1 MKRNLLAFILLI
13 CFSACKDKTEKNKTP
28 STGGLS
34 SGQALSTFKLPEGF
48 KIELVAAEPMISDPV
63 AMDVDENGN
72 MYVVELHGYPLDTA
86 GLGKIKLLTDSDGDG
101 VPDKS
106 TLFADHLRMP
116 TGIMRWKKGVIVVD
130 VPEIIYLE
138 DSNND
143 GKADI
148 KRTIITGIALTNPQH
163 IANTPIFGLD
173 NWIYIAHMG
182 TVTPRVSMEFNDS
195 GSIVRYVDDPSAKT
209 LPRNADGRNIRFKP
223 DNHEIE
229 MLSGYSQYGHTFDN
243 WGHHICTD
251 NSDHLYHEVIA
262 ARYLQHN
269 PNLLVEDASDY
280 IPDHGNN
287 CEVYPIT
294 INPENQLLTGRGII
308 TSSCGVTWYQG
319 GLFPDS
325 FNNITFIAEPVS
337 NIVHA
342 DHINEKGATFTASRV
357 YQKKEFLASTDGW
370 FRPVQFYI
378 GPDGALYVIDYY
390 RQIIEHP
397 EWMSEDV
404 NKSGALYNGSDK
416 GRIYRV
422 TPTSTSKMNWCNKI
436 NLGKASTGELVK
448 TLTSNNIWWRRN
460 AQRLLIDR
468 KDSSTTRLLKS
479 FLDTTNSP
487 TAVVHA
493 LWTLDGFNAT
503 DAAVLKKALHNST
516 PGVRENAIL
525 IAELHLNDFPQL
537 EKELLALQN
546 DPSVKV
552 RYQLLCTLGNLHDAL
567 SQSAQQKILMKDVND
582 KWVQVAA
589 LTSSKGNEMTLL
601 EKSIAALSSSPSEGK
616 ALFFSNCANLIGLS
630 QRTDDIKKVFQLCL
644 KNNSSKSDWWQAASL
659 KGLSTSISE
668 KGIPPGN
675 FEAEKSLLLSRFST
689 GNSPLVRSA
698 SIDLLHDLGITESDA
713 WRATLAKAKA
723 VAENPK
729 ENQGY
734 RNDAIRL
741 LALDKKADY
750 HLLLEKIVTS
760 EESVRLQQTAL
771 HTYNQLAPNAACNF
785 IVNNWKNLSK
795 DLRDVAM
802 DIFLLST
809 SNSSVLLDAVKNGTI
824 QSTSISWRMKEQ
836 LANSNDSNVRNRSRQ
851 LIVSEIESREKVY
864 DQYLPVLNMKGD
876 TAKGLIVFKTV
887 CGVCHQYQ
895 GQYGKV
901 FGPDLGSIRNREKAS
916 IITDILNPNRS
927 IAVNYDLWN
936 VTKRNGEKFSGIMS
950 SETSGSIT
958 LTQLG
963 GQRITISRAD
973 IKMMETADASAMP
986 VGLEASV
993 SKEQMASLL
1002 AFLTNKE

>member
-1 MKRNLLAFILLI
+1 MKKNLLAFILVL
-13 CFSACKDKTEKNKTP
+13 CFSACNDKTEKNKTP

-101 VPDKS
+101 VPDKA

-138 DSNND
+138 DSDNN

-148 KRTIITGIALTNPQH
+148 RKTIITGIALTNPQH

-173 NWIYIAHMG
+173 NWIYVAHMG
-182 TVTPRVSMEFNDS
+182 TVTPRVSMEFSDS
-195 GSIVRYVDDPSAKT
+195 GNIVRYLDNPSAKA

-223 DNHEIE
+223 DSHEIE
-229 MLSGYSQYGHTFDN
+229 MLSGHSQYGHTFDN

-325 FNNITFIAEPVS
+325 FNNVTFIAEPVS

-342 DHINEKGATFTASRV
+342 DRINEKGATFTASRV

-404 NKSGALYNGSDK
+404 NESGALYNGSDK

-422 TPTSTSKMNWCNKI
+422 TPTSASKMNWCNKI
-436 NLGKASTGELVK
+436 SLGKVSTEELVK
-448 TLTSNNIWWRRN
+448 TLTSNNVWWRRN

-468 KDSSTTRLLKS
+468 KDSGTTRLLKY

-493 LWTLDGFNAT
+493 LWTLEGFNGT
-503 DAAVLKKALHNST
+503 DAGALKKALHNST

-546 DPSVKV
+546 DPSAKV
-552 RYQLLCTLGNLHDAL
+552 RYQLLCTLGNLHDGL

-589 LTSSKGNEMTLL
+589 LTSSKGNEIILL

-616 ALFFSNCANLIGLS
+616 ALFFSNCANLISLS
-630 QRTDDIKKVFQLCL
+630 KRTDDIKKVFQLSL
-644 KNNSSKSDWWQAASL
+644 NNNSPKSDWWQAASL
-659 KGLSTSISE
+659 KGLSRSISE
-668 KGIPPGN
+668 QGIPPGN
-675 FEAEKSLLLSRFST
+675 FETEKSVLLSKFSA

-698 SIDLLHDLGITESDA
+698 SIDLLHDLGITENDG

-729 ENQGY
+729 ENQEY

-741 LALDKKADY
+741 LALDKKGDY

-760 EESVRLQQTAL
+760 EEPVGLQQTAL
-771 HTYNQLAPNAACNF
+771 HTYNQLEPKSACNF
-785 IVNNWKNLSK
+785 IVDNWKNFSK

-802 DIFLLST
+802 DIFLSST
-809 SNSSVLLDAVKNGTI
+809 SNSRVLLDAVKNGTI

-836 LANSNDSNVRNRSRQ
+836 LANSDDSSVRNRSRQ
-851 LIVSEIESREKVY
+851 LIISEIESREKVY
-864 DQYLPVLNMKGD
+864 NQYLPVLNMKGD
-876 TAKGLIVFKTV
+876 TAKGLIIFKTV

-895 GQYGKV
+895 GEYGKV

-916 IITDILNPNRS
+916 IMTDILNPNRS

-950 SETSGSIT
+950 SETSGTIT

-973 IKMMETADASAMP
+973 IKMMETADASPMP
-986 VGLEASV
+986 VGLEASI
-993 SKEQMASLL
+993 SKEQMADLL
-1002 AFLTNKE
+1002 EFLTK

>member
-1 MKRNLLAFILLI
+1 MKINLIAFILLI
-13 CFSACKDKTEKNKTP
+13 CFSACNDKTEKNKNGTNKIT

-34 SGQALSTFKLPEGF
+34 PVQVLSTFKLPEGF

-72 MYVVELHGYPLDTA
+72 MYVIELHGYPLDTA

-101 VPDKS
+101 IPDKS

-116 TGIMRWKKGVIVVD
+116 TGIMRWKKGVMVVD

-138 DSNND
+138 DSDND

-148 KRTIITGIALTNPQH
+148 KKTIITGIALTNPQH

-182 TVTPRVSMEFNDS
+182 AVTPRVSMEFSDS
-195 GSIVRYVDDPSAKT
+195 GNIVRYVDNPSGAT

-223 DNHEIE
+223 ESHEIE
-229 MLSGYSQYGHTFDN
+229 MLSGHTQYGHTFDN

-262 ARYLQHN
+262 ARYLEHN
-269 PNLLVEDASDY
+269 PNLLVDDASEY

-319 GLFPDS
+319 GLFPDTL
-325 FNNITFIAEPVS
+325 NNITFIAEPVS

-342 DHINEKGATFTASRV
+342 DRINEKGATFPASRV

-416 GRIYRV
+416 GRIYRI
-422 TPTSTSKMNWCNKI
+422 TPASTSKMNWCNKI
-436 NLGKASTGELVK
+436 NLGKSSTEEVVK

-460 AQRLLIDR
+460 AQRLLMDR
-468 KDSSTTRLLKS
+468 KDTSATRSLKTL
-479 FLDTTNSP
+479 LDTTNSP
-487 TAVVHA
+487 TAAVHA
-493 LWTLDGFNAT
+493 LWTLDGFHAT
-503 DAAVLKKALHNST
+503 DAVTLIKALHNST

-525 IAELHLNDFPQL
+525 ITELHFNESPQL
-537 EKELLALQN
+537 EKELLTLQN
-546 DPSVKV
+546 DPSAKV
-552 RYQLLCTLGNLHDAL
+552 RYQLLCTLGNIHDAV
-567 SQSAQQKILMKDVND
+567 SQAAQQKILMKDVND

-589 LTSSKGNEMTLL
+589 LTSSKGNEMALL

-630 QRTDDIKKVFQLCL
+630 QRTDDIKKVFQLAL
-644 KNNSSKSDWWQAASL
+644 KNNSTKSDWWQAACL

-675 FEAEKSLLLSRFST
+675 FEAEKSVLLSRFST

-698 SIDLLHDLGITESDA
+698 SI
-713 WRATLAKAKA
+713 
-723 VAENPK
+723 
-729 ENQGY
+729 
-734 RNDAIRL
+734 
-741 LALDKKADY
+741 
-750 HLLLEKIVTS
+750 
-760 EESVRLQQTAL
+760 
-771 HTYNQLAPNAACNF
+771 
-785 IVNNWKNLSK
+785 
-795 DLRDVAM
+795 
-802 DIFLLST
+802 
-809 SNSSVLLDAVKNGTI
+809 
-824 QSTSISWRMKEQ
+824 
-836 LANSNDSNVRNRSRQ
+836 
-851 LIVSEIESREKVY
+851 
-864 DQYLPVLNMKGD
+864 
-876 TAKGLIVFKTV
+876 
-887 CGVCHQYQ
+887 
-895 GQYGKV
+895 
-901 FGPDLGSIRNREKAS
+901 
-916 IITDILNPNRS
+916 
-927 IAVNYDLWN
+927 
-936 VTKRNGEKFSGIMS
+936 
-950 SETSGSIT
+950 
-958 LTQLG
+958 
-963 GQRITISRAD
+963 
-973 IKMMETADASAMP
+973 
-986 VGLEASV
+986 
-993 SKEQMASLL
+993 
-1002 AFLTNKE
+1002 